1 MSLDWNAARDK
12 VPAAARALFAA
23 DPNVFS
29 VGLGRI
35 RNRPVWRV
43 SRARP
48 ADGALLAPWKQ
59 SEHDGL
65 EVRWTDFDRPA
76 EFEHADPALMNG
88 AMSVPPRLLACGAE
102 LQNFDLDHRNGVGR
116 SLLMNIG
123 TLGCFVTLQ
132 PQGHLALLSCAH
144 VLSQGNRG
152 QRGDAVY
159 SGGSCFQKGDLHV
172 GAYEPRHRHPQA
184 SFSAKSPDIDSAEWN
199 EVDAAVA
206 LLLDHVVPEQSVQ
219 IAPGV
224 AVRLQSVQSAQLGDH
239 VVLCGRTFPHAQGI
253 VDDVATVVRLRGSRP
268 GEGFWFRRGLT
279 VKPLN
284 GNAPF
289 SQPGDS
295 GAVIVRE
302 HDGAVVGLH
311 FAGNGALS
319 FANDMDSVMTALS
332 CRLA

>member
-59 SEHDGL
+59 PEHDGL

-76 EFEHADPALMNG
+76 EFEHADPAMVNG

-116 SLLMNIG
+116 SRLMNIG
-123 TLGCFVTLQ
+123 TLGCFVTLL
-132 PQGHLALLSCAH
+132 PQGHPALLSNAH

-172 GAYEPRHRHPQA
+172 GAYEPRHRYPQA
-184 SFSAKSPDIDSAEWN
+184 SFSTTSPDIDSTDWN

-206 LLLDHVVPEQSVQ
+206 LLLDHVIPEQSVQ

-224 AVRLQSVQSAQLGDH
+224 VVRLQGVQPAQLGDQ
-239 VVLCGRTFPHAQGI
+239 VV
-253 VDDVATVVRLRGSRP
+253 
-268 GEGFWFRRGLT
+268 RRGLL
-279 VKPLN
+279 VPARADGQAAQRQRPVLAARRL
-284 GNAPF
+284 GRRHRPRARRRRRRPAF
-289 SQPGDS
+289 RGQ
-295 GAVIVRE
+295 R
-302 HDGAVVGLH
+302 GAVVRQRHGQRDDRAVLPVGLI
-311 FAGNGALS
+311 S
-319 FANDMDSVMTALS
+319 STRRS
-332 CRLA
+332 WPS